1 MSRFVLESTVVRS
14 INIKSHQRISVFF
27 DKYVT
32 SNDPI
37 QLENAKVSSNS
48 GISAWKP
55 MLPQSNLNNR
65 KLEIHWIQKYIVS
78 QKH

>member
-1 MSRFVLESTVVRS
+1 MSRFVLESTVIRS

-37 QLENAKVSSNS
+37 QPENAKVSSNS

-65 KLEIHWIQKYIVS
+65 KLDKSIESKS
-78 QKH
+78 T